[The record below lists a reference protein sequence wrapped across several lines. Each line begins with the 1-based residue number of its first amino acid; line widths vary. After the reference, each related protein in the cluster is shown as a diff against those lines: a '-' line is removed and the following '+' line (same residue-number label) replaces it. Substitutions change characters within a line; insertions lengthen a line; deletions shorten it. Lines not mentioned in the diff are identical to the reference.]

1 MSLGDIYN
9 QSNDISKNENKV
21 RQSRFQ
27 VKSTKM
33 RKMSIT
39 KSYFSSLNDRRYHFP
54 NGIVSLPFG
63 HPFLENTRNI
73 KKQFKRKIQKHIKQ
87 MKGKLLK
94 EEHCVLAECE
104 RLCILSFILG

>member
-1 MSLGDIYN
+1 MSLGDKYN

-33 RKMSIT
+33 RKMSIA
-39 KSYFSSLNDRRYHFP
+39 KFYFSCLNDRRYYFP
-54 NGIVSLPFG
+54 NGIVSFPFG

-73 KKQFKRKIQKHIKQ
+73 KKQFKRKIQNHIKQ
-87 MKGKLLK
+87 IKDKLLK
-94 EEHCVLAECE
+94 EEHCVL
-104 RLCILSFILG
+104 G

>member
-1 MSLGDIYN
+1 MSLGDKYN

-33 RKMSIT
+33 RKMSIA
-39 KSYFSSLNDRRYHFP
+39 KFYFSCLNDRRYYFP
-54 NGIVSLPFG
+54 NGIVSVPFG

-73 KKQFKRKIQKHIKQ
+73 KKQFKRKIQNHIKQ
-87 MKGKLLK
+87 IKDKLLK
-94 EEHCVLAECE
+94 EEHCVL
-104 RLCILSFILG
+104 G